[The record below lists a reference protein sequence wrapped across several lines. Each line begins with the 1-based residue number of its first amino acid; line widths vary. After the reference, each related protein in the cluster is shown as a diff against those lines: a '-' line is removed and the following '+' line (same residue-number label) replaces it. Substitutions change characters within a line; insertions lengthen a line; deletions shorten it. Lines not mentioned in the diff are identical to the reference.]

1 MRYVSSNT
9 DLDEPASAARCNT
22 SAGMVAATHGKV
34 SRPSLFTIVAVLWT
48 PLRQFAL
55 ASAPACGAG
64 ALFWLEP
71 GQRLLRGVASV
82 GAGVAIVAGEAGT

>member
-9 DLDEPASAARCNT
+9 DLDEPVSGAWRNT

-34 SRPSLFTIVAVLWT
+34 SSPSLFTIVAVLWT

-55 ASAPACGAG
+55 APAPACGAG

-71 GQRLLRGVASV
+71 GQRLPRGLAGLV
-82 GAGVAIVAGEAGT
+82 AGVAIIAGAAGT

>member
-9 DLDEPASAARCNT
+9 DLDEPASGAWRNT

-55 ASAPACGAG
+55 APAPACGAG
-64 ALFWLEP
+64 ALFWLER
-71 GQRLLRGVASV
+71 GQRLLRGVASLV
-82 GAGVAIVAGEAGT
+82 AGVAIVACAAGT